1 MAQVA
6 TPPTRARRD
15 APTVL
20 AVSARGLTR
29 KFDDVPAVT
38 GVDLEVPAGTILG
51 IVGPSGSG
59 KTTTIRMLIG
69 TLAPTAGA
77 LQVLGEMPSQFRR
90 ATRERIGYMPQHSI
104 LYPDLTVAENVDF
117 MASLF
122 GLLLFRRRSRKRKVL
137 ELMDLWQ
144 VRGRRVGKL
153 SGGMQ
158 RRLSLA
164 CALVHE
170 PALLV
175 LDEPTAGIDPI
186 LRRTVWDELHRL
198 RDAGV
203 TILATTQ
210 YVTEAEEC
218 DEVALIAHGR
228 VLAFGTPDA
237 LRRQAIGGEELELTT
252 DQPFDATVLA
262 SLPSVRHVQQTG
274 LRDFRVIV
282 DDAGQATPE
291 VVDAVA
297 KAGAEV
303 GSVREYRPSFEDV
316 FTRLVEHPPENAPNG
331 QPAGAVPTETAPDG
345 GPIQTAPQLPVDA
358 EPTADAEPAADAEP
372 GPEALPEDS
381 GVEAPPVE
389 SRPEDT
395 EAPR

>member
-6 TPPTRARRD
+6 TPPMRARRD

-29 KFDDVPAVT
+29 KFDDVAAVT

-77 LQVLGEMPSQFRR
+77 LQVLGEMPAKFRR

-104 LYPDLTVAENVDF
+104 LYPDLTVAENIDF

-122 GLLLFRRRSRKRKVL
+122 GLLLFRRRRRKRKVL
-137 ELMDLWQ
+137 ELLDLWQ
-144 VRGRRVGKL
+144 VRARRVGKL

-203 TILATTQ
+203 TVLATTQ

-218 DEVALIAHGR
+218 DEVALVAHGR
-228 VLAFGTPDA
+228 VVAFGTPDA
-237 LRRQAIGGEELELTT
+237 LRRQAVGGEELELAT
-252 DQPFDATVLA
+252 DQPFDANELA
-262 SLPSVRHVQQTG
+262 NLPSVRHVQQTG

-291 VVDAVA
+291 VVEAVA

-316 FTRLVEHPPENAPNG
+316 FTRLVEHPPESEPQAPSAASA
-331 QPAGAVPTETAPDG
+331 PVETAPD
-345 GPIQTAPQLPVDA
+345 D
-358 EPTADAEPAADAEP
+358 
-372 GPEALPEDS
+372 
-381 GVEAPPVE
+381 GV
-389 SRPEDT
+389 
-395 EAPR
+395 APR